1 MTAYNAA
8 VAVASPKTRPKY
20 RLLSWLRQANEGEGG
35 GITPIA
41 RFRMQLQVN
50 NRPIDVADDQPL
62 SVKLYPEPYC
72 CFQVELLL

>member
-1 MTAYNAA
+1 LTAYNAA

-41 RFRMQLQVN
+41 RFRMQLQVK
-50 NRPIDVADDQPL
+50 NRPIDGANNQPL
-62 SVKLYPEPYC
+62 SVKLNPEPC
-72 CFQVELLL
+72 CYFQVELLL

>member
-1 MTAYNAA
+1 LTAYNAA
-8 VAVASPKTRPKY
+8 VAVASPKMRPKY

-72 CFQVELLL
+72 YFQVELLL